1 MLRYVERVSRPHRA
15 EERKA
20 RKVELRTGESNLNK

>member
-20 RKVELRTGESNLNK
+20 RKVELRSGESSFDV